1 MLFENVTRTINNSKD
16 QRRKLT
22 QAILNVQSFFKKSN
36 KKVLSFE
43 GEISENKKNP
53 GERGKL

>member
-53 GERGKL
+53 GEHGKL